1 MPTNPH
7 GEVHRQREVAESF
20 GADAER
26 YDRARPRYPE
36 TLVERI
42 VAGSPGS
49 PGSPGKGV
57 FDVGTGTG
65 IAARQFQALGCRV
78 SGVEPDPRLAGQA
91 RRFGLAVDVATFED
105 WDPAGRRYDAVVAAQ
120 AWHWVDPVAGAA
132 KAARILRPGGRL
144 AAFWNVFRLPAAV
157 ADAIAEVCR
166 RVVPDAPF
174 DFRAALT
181 GAADGYQ
188 AVFAKTS
195 DGIREAGGFGE
206 PEQWRFDWEWTYTR
220 DAWLDQ
226 MPTLGA
232 FTRLPPGRMAEVLD
246 GAGTAID
253 AMGGGFTMDY
263 ATVAISAVR
272 TSTSTG
278 ARCP

>member
-1 MPTNPH
+1 MPTSPH
-7 GEVHRQREVAESF
+7 GEVHRQRQVAESF

-36 TLVERI
+36 AMVERI
-42 VAGSPGS
+42 AAGAPGS
-49 PGSPGKGV
+49 PGSGGPGGPGKQV
-57 FDVGTGTG
+57 LDVGTGTG

-78 SGVEPDPRLAGQA
+78 SGVEPDLRLAELA
-91 RRFGLAVDVATFED
+91 RRFGLAVDVATFEE

-120 AWHWVDPVAGAA
+120 AWHWVDPVTGAA

-144 AAFWNVFRLPAAV
+144 AAFWNVFRFPPEA

-166 RVVPDAPF
+166 RVMPEAPF
-174 DFRAALT
+174 DFGAMLT
-181 GAADGYQ
+181 GATDGYQ
-188 AVFAKTS
+188 AFFAKAAE
-195 DGIREAGGFGE
+195 GIRESGGFAE

-232 FTRLPPGRMAEVLD
+232 FTRLPPDRMAEVLD

-253 AMGGGFTMDY
+253 AMGGSFTMHY
-263 ATVAISAVR
+263 ATVAITAVR
-272 TSTSTG
+272 TE
-278 ARCP
+278 A

>member
-1 MPTNPH
+1 MPTNLH
-7 GEVHRQREVAESF
+7 GEVHRQRQVAESF

-36 TLVERI
+36 GLLERI
-42 VAGSPGS
+42 VPGAPGS
-49 PGSPGKGV
+49 PGSPAGPGERV
-57 FDVGTGTG
+57 LDVGTGTG
-65 IAARQFQALGCRV
+65 IAARQFQALGCRA
-78 SGVEPDPRLAGQA
+78 SGVEPDPRLAELA

-144 AAFWNVFRLPAAV
+144 AAFWNVFRFPVEV

-166 RVVPDAPF
+166 RVVPEAPF
-174 DFRAALT
+174 DFGAMLT
-181 GAADGYQ
+181 GAMDGYQ
-188 AVFAKTS
+188 ALFDKTS
-195 DGIREAGGFGE
+195 DGIRESGGFTE
-206 PEQWRFDWEWTYTR
+206 PERWRSDWEWTYTR

-232 FTRLPPGRMAEVLD
+232 FTRLPPDRMAEVLD
-246 GAGTAID
+246 GAGTAVD
-253 AMGGGFTMDY
+253 AMGGSFTMHY
-263 ATVAISAVR
+263 ATVAITAVR
-272 TSTSTG
+272 SEV
-278 ARCP
+278 